1 MWRRSTSR
9 HGRFTSGKQCRYM
22 LNGTVSSPQSRY
34 RLFLYSYV
42 YRDHYSPK
50 SRKIEVKFYVLAT
63 LFSRNE
69 LPVPIGQRNQWT
81 PAAVK
86 EKSKYLT
93 GNITLILPSR
103 SLLRQSEGMVLPFHL
118 HLGLP
123 RLLH

>member
-1 MWRRSTSR
+1 MSGPHSRS
-9 HGRFTSGKQCRYM
+9 G
-22 LNGTVSSPQSRY
+22 L
-34 RLFLYSYV
+34 LLYTYV

-50 SRKIEVKFYVLAT
+50 SRKIEVKFYVLAIM
-63 LFSRNE
+63 SPWNE
-69 LPVPIGQRNQWT
+69 LPVPTGQGNQWT

-86 EKSKYLT
+86 GSPNNLT

-103 SLLRQSEGMVLPFHL
+103 SLLRQSEGTVLLFHL